1 MIGGGGPTVQGK
13 KTREK
18 GENWE
23 VSGSRTPTIRP
34 PVQSIRVL
42 LSICVDAHLLLM
54 IVLLQL
60 ASAIPTSERFQL
72 YHFLILWVSQFRF
85 NCRRIIL
92 QTHNLKVL
100 SVRLHLLTIINLIKQ
115 VLSVRIS
122 LSAGT

>member
-34 PVQSIRVL
+34 PVQSIRVP

-60 ASAIPTSERFQL
+60 AVGVIRRVALLPPRVPPSKKSETNIER
-72 YHFLILWVSQFRF
+72 
-85 NCRRIIL
+85 
-92 QTHNLKVL
+92 
-100 SVRLHLLTIINLIKQ
+100 NLIW
-115 VLSVRIS
+115 S
-122 LSAGT
+122 